1 MRRLGKGRFRFFQ
14 GQRGLSLIEVLI
26 AVAIFGAIGVVY
38 AAALDTNS
46 RATRT
51 LDEQVVAVN
60 LATSYLEAI
69 KEAPYSSD
77 NYSAAVVSIAIPPQ
91 YSVAI
96 NIQYSDNGTAWVD
109 TPNGQHLEKITITVS
124 REGGK
129 PVLSLATYKVE
140 K

>member
-69 KEAPYSSD
+69 KELPYAD
-77 NYSAAVVSIAIPPQ
+77 NYTTSIPIPPQ